1 MIQQIRNST
10 ELANLT
16 QDKMQP
22 PARQYSSGSL
32 DIFEPVMVTPVIG
45 NEFLKGK
52 CSIVNDILRAPDAES
67 RIRDL
72 AIMSK
77 SPFMIFGEVFDC

>member
-1 MIQQIRNST
+1 MTRQIRNST
-10 ELANLT
+10 QLANLA

-22 PARQYSSGSL
+22 PVRQYSSGSL
-32 DIFEPVMVTPVIG
+32 DSFEPVMVTPVIG

-52 CSIVNDILRAPDAES
+52 CNIVNDILRAPDAEI

-72 AIMSK
+72 AIMSNF
-77 SPFMIFGEVFDC
+77 PFMSFG